1 MVAPLGLPYA
11 WPGHETPSRLPGTRE
26 TITLHSVT
34 YNIYDSMTSVLA
46 SPSDPDDRLSPI
58 KNGSSSSQDH
68 SSSVKTPGPI
78 PTSVSKPGKK
88 SIDEK
93 VASGRATDKPGKKVT
108 KAALETWLKTVITGT
123 ATKPGVFEYAGDPT
137 SGGALGERGVGLV
150 EDVGAQSSPLAM
162 VGPTTV
168 IDSLSKE
175 GSSKKEDKWLLKA
188 NNRWSILGQGDDGG
202 GDGGGDGGSDGGGD
216 GGGDGRTG
224 GAARSMQGMA
234 KVGVW
239 GVFDGHGGRQAA
251 TYASHALYKY
261 MSEFVCAGEE
271 DQGQVRLDGERLEL
285 PEDKS
290 FMLSPGF
297 FRQMSKPHNADTF
310 ALQVEYMKRL
320 PSAIHKAFLKAD
332 EQARKQF
339 QQGGGTTATI
349 AFLCGWQ
356 LLVASVGD
364 SQAFLDTG
372 NEVLSVSANHRLE
385 DNEAERARIE
395 EEGGEV
401 AASTVNG
408 KPAGPLRVWPGGLA
422 MSRTIGDV
430 DAGTLCLAEA
440 DVVQVTVPKDGARL
454 IIGSD
459 GLWDAVHP
467 KTAAHHTREMTASEA
482 SHKLLSMAIKKD
494 RLKDDVTVVVVD
506 ILPPGVEEGKMVPG
520 LRLHSPT
527 KGLKVEQAEPRH
539 LARVWR
545 PLENIGCVK
554 WLEEELMRR
563 VDEYSVWRER
573 EEEREL
579 LARRRK
585 EMIREQQR
593 GKGQRDQGGGGDKST
608 GKRQP
613 MGKRG
618 SRKSLLDELTNLKLD
633 VESEEWTTVG
643 GGDKKQDERKRE
655 NAKKKNANTRNKNR
669 NASNKP
675 GKPNDAL
682 PPPCE
687 GVSADGDNKK
697 KRRPPRNGKSVAVK
711 TAAGSAAGFAPA
723 VPMSEM

>member
-1 MVAPLGLPYA
+1 MRPGTAPL
-11 WPGHETPSRLPGTRE
+11 S
-26 TITLHSVT
+26 
-34 YNIYDSMTSVLA
+34 N
-46 SPSDPDDRLSPI
+46 PDDRLSPV
-58 KNGSSSSQDH
+58 KNPSEDK
-68 SSSVKTPGPI
+68 SSSVKTPAPI
-78 PTSVSKPGKK
+78 PASSSKPGRKATK
-88 SIDEK
+88 DKI
-93 VASGRATDKPGKKVT
+93 ATGRQTDKPSKRLT

-123 ATKPGVFEYAGDPT
+123 TSKPGVFEYAGDPT
-137 SGGALGERGVGLV
+137 SGHTKDERCASRECRTEGAGGQN
-150 EDVGAQSSPLAM
+150 APLALI
-162 VGPTTV
+162 GPTTV

-188 NNRWSILGQGDDGG
+188 NNRWSIQGLGRGDDDAGGVGGVDG
-202 GDGGGDGGSDGGGD
+202 GDVGESLHQV
-216 GGGDGRTG
+216 
-224 GAARSMQGMA
+224 SA

-239 GVFDGHGGRQAA
+239 GVFDGHGGKQAA

-261 MSEFVCAGEE
+261 MGEFVSAGGDDDRRELDVEE
-271 DQGQVRLDGERLEL
+271 LRL

-297 FRQMSKPHNADTF
+297 FRQMSKPRNVDAF

-320 PSAIHKAFLKAD
+320 PSAIRKAFLKTD

-339 QQGGGTTATI
+339 QQGGGTTATM

-385 DNEAERARIE
+385 DNQAERARIE

-506 ILPPGVEEGKMVPG
+506 ILPPGDEEGKLVPG
-520 LRLHSPT
+520 FRLHSPA
-527 KGLKVEQAEPRH
+527 KGQKGGQKGGQAEPRH

-545 PLENIGCVK
+545 PLEDVGCVK
-554 WLEEELMRR
+554 WLEEEFVRR
-563 VDEYSVWRER
+563 SDEYTAWRKR
-573 EEEREL
+573 EEERTL
-579 LARRRK
+579 IVKRQK
-585 EMIREQQR
+585 EMMREQQCA
-593 GKGQRDQGGGGDKST
+593 KGTRDEAGGGAENER
-608 GKRQP
+608 RQS
-613 MGKRG
+613 MARRG

-633 VESEEWTTVG
+633 VDSEEWTTVG
-643 GGDKKQDERKRE
+643 GAKKPDERERE
-655 NAKKKNANTRNKNR
+655 TARKEPKKSRNKNV
-669 NASNKP
+669 NKP
-675 GKPNDAL
+675 DKPNGAL
-682 PPPCE
+682 SHSE
-687 GVSADGDNKK
+687 GVAANSEKK
-697 KRRPPRNGKSVAVK
+697 KRRPPRNGKS
-711 TAAGSAAGFAPA
+711 AARGSAPA
-723 VPMSEM
+723 VLRSEA

>member
-1 MVAPLGLPYA
+1 MTTTGTVTGTGTSE
-11 WPGHETPSRLPGTRE
+11 PGES
-26 TITLHSVT
+26 
-34 YNIYDSMTSVLA
+34 
-46 SPSDPDDRLSPI
+46 DRLSPV
-58 KNGSSSSQDH
+58 KAGDRDPET
-68 SSSVKTPGPI
+68 SSVKTPGPM
-78 PTSVSKPGKK
+78 PTSASKPGRNSAK
-88 SIDEK
+88 ENVNTGR
-93 VASGRATDKPGKKVT
+93 VADKPGKKVP
-108 KAALETWLKTVITGT
+108 KASRETLETLKTGITAT

-137 SGGALGERGVGLV
+137 SGRAAPEEGGAGLS
-150 EDVGAQSSPLAM
+150 EDAGGKDAGGKDAGGKDAAGKRAPLAL
-162 VGPTTV
+162 VGPTCV

-188 NNRWSILGQGDDGG
+188 SNRWSIRGEGCENEGG
-202 GDGGGDGGSDGGGD
+202 GE
-216 GGGDGRTG
+216 
-224 GAARSMQGMA
+224 ARSRQVSA
-234 KVGVW
+234 NVGVW
-239 GVFDGHGGRQAA
+239 GVFDGHGGKQAA

-261 MSEFVCAGEE
+261 TSEFVCAGE
-271 DQGQVRLDGERLEL
+271 DSDRVGLDGEGLRL
-285 PEDKS
+285 PEDES
-290 FMLSPGF
+290 LVLSPGF
-297 FRQMSKPHNADTF
+297 LRQMSKAHNADTL
-310 ALQVEYMKRL
+310 ALQVEYMRRL

-395 EEGGEV
+395 GEGGEV
-401 AASTVNG
+401 AASTVDG

-506 ILPPGVEEGKMVPG
+506 ILPPGAEEGKSVPG
-520 LRLHSPT
+520 LRLHSLS
-527 KGLKVEQAEPRH
+527 KGHKGQNGQNGQKGQKGGQVEPRH

-545 PLENIGCVK
+545 PLEDVGCVK
-554 WLEEELMRR
+554 WLEEELLRR
-563 VDEYSVWRER
+563 VDEYATWRKRDEDQQ
-573 EEEREL
+573 L
-579 LARRRK
+579 LAKRQK
-585 EMIREQQR
+585 EIFREKQR
-593 GKGQRDQGGGGDKST
+593 AKGQRDQDGGGIIKAGD
-608 GKRQP
+608 GAKRQSG
-613 MGKRG
+613 GKRG
-618 SRKSLLDELTNLKLD
+618 SRKSLLDELSNLKLD
-633 VESEEWTTVG
+633 VDSEEWTTVG
-643 GGDKKQDERKRE
+643 GDKKQDERARGS
-655 NAKKKNANTRNKNR
+655 AKTMNGKTNTKNKNNNKNR
-669 NASNKP
+669 CADMKP
-675 GKPNDAL
+675 ANPNDAL
-682 PPPCE
+682 PPSN
-687 GVSADGDNKK
+687 GVATNGDGKK
-697 KRRPPRNGKSVAVK
+697 KRRPARGRK
-711 TAAGSAAGFAPA
+711 SAAPA
-723 VPMSEM
+723 GPRSEVCGKERGAM